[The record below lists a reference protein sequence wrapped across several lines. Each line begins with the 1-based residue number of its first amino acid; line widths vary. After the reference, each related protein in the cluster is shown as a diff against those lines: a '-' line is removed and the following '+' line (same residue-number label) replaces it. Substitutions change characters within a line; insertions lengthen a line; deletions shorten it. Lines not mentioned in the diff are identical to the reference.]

1 MPIKAFGNWGDES
14 LVGAHFPLF
23 TVYFPRKLSGKKMPL
38 QSGVEMSVSKYFFYK
53 KNIEFLLYNLLLI
66 LLGFEIVV
74 KIELFS

>member
-1 MPIKAFGNWGDES
+1 MRTKAFGNWADFS
-14 LVGAHFPLF
+14 AHFPLL

-66 LLGFEIVV
+66 LLGFEIVA